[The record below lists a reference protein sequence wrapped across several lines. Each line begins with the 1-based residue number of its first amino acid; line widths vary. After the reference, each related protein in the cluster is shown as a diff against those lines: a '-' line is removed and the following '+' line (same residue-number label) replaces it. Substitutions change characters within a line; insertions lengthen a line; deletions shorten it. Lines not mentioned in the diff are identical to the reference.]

1 MFEPGD
7 ALAGEAGQGGTA
19 LRGRPRGVRPRG
31 RRALLGDVRQ
41 VCSMASTGAFGC
53 YRGCSAAMAATQIDT
68 ATTKASTNPMVAS
81 TSFSCYV

>member
-1 MFEPGD
+1 
-7 ALAGEAGQGGTA
+7 
-19 LRGRPRGVRPRG
+19 
-31 RRALLGDVRQ
+31 
-41 VCSMASTGAFGC
+41 MASTGAFRC